1 MSKLSI
7 RRKISL
13 YFQYS
18 RALKQNKTELAQ
30 SGFRIDKVNRIYTV
44 INIPIELFD
53 DTYDLKSSDISR
65 VSQSYLTENIRTI
78 SRILNGFGLNE
89 LYKIYDT
96 RKVDKYSFL
105 IVLGFALFDTK
116 KVADTIFLRILPITI
131 VSLILLYFSL
141 YI

>member
-18 RALKQNKTELAQ
+18 RALKQNKSELAQ

>member
-18 RALKQNKTELAQ
+18 RALKQNKSELAQ

-131 VSLILLYFSL
+131 VSLLLLYFSL